1 MEIVAGK
8 VNAIDA
14 FIQRSKK
21 LILKRQRDRVCLSG
35 YDVPLVWI
43 AGAIN
48 EIYDTW
54 C

>member
-1 MEIVAGK
+1 MVDGK

-14 FIQRSKK
+14 FIQQSKK
-21 LILKRQRDRVCLSG
+21 LILKGNEIECLSG
-35 YDVPLVWI
+35 YDVPLFRS